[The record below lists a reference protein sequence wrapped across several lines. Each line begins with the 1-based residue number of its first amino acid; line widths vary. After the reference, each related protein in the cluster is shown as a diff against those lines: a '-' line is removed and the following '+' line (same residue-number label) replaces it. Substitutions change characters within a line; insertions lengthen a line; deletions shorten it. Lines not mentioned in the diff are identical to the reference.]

1 MKFVIVAASLLFTTT
16 ASAQDADMSAP
27 DASTTPTEAPAPEA
41 EAAAP
46 LTIDTPIVEL
56 MADERAKAVVEAQIP
71 GMEQHPAYN
80 QFKGMSL
87 AVIQPFSEGMITDE
101 MLAAIAAGLAELG

>member
-1 MKFVIVAASLLFTTT
+1 MKFVIVAASLLFATT
-16 ASAQDADMSAP
+16 ASAQDTDMSAP

>member
-1 MKFVIVAASLLFTTT
+1 MKFVTVAASLLFAT
-16 ASAQDADMSAP
+16 AAAAQD
-27 DASTTPTEAPAPEA
+27 APAPEA
-41 EAAAP
+41 EAAPTDAPAPEAESVAP
-46 LTIDTPIVEL
+46 LTINTPIVEL

>member
-1 MKFVIVAASLLFTTT
+1 MKSVIVAAALLFATT
-16 ASAQDADMSAP
+16 AAAQEADMSMP
-27 DASTTPTEAPAPEA
+27 DASAASTEALAAET

-46 LTIDTPIVEL
+46 LTINTPIVEL